1 MINERKLRKFGL
13 IMTAAFAIVT
23 VVLWLRGS
31 GAWPYSAVLSG
42 FFLITGLFFPGILGP
57 VEWIWMKLALAM
69 GFIMTNVLLA
79 LVFFI
84 AVTLTGLV
92 MRLFGK
98 DPLGLVF
105 RDDMESYWHE
115 VDPDGPC
122 SRPDK
127 PY

>member
-1 MINERKLRKFGL
+1 
-13 IMTAAFAIVT
+13 MTAAFAVVT
-23 VVLWLRGS
+23 VVLWLRGF

-42 FFLITGLFFPGILGP
+42 FFLIFGLFFPGLLGP

-69 GFIMTNVLLA
+69 GFVMTNVLLT

-98 DPLGLVF
+98 DSLGLVF